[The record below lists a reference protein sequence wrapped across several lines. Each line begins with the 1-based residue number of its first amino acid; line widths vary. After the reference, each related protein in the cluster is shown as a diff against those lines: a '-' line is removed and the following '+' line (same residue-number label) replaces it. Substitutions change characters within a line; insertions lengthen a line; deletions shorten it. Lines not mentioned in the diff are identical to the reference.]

1 MIAISTDE
9 AEASRKFRDSL
20 KAPFHFVADDKAAV
34 VKAFDVKVFIFT
46 LAKRV
51 TFVVG
56 PGRKILSVSEGSDAL
71 DPAGAVTA
79 CSLKPPEALKFVTGA
94 VAPQASP
101 SGGGTAIDAGQAD
114 ASHPEK

>member
-9 AEASRKFRDSL
+9 AEANRKFRDSL
-20 KAPFHFVADDKAAV
+20 KAPFHFVADDKANI

-56 PGRKILSVSEGSDAL
+56 AGRKILSVSEGSDAI
-71 DPAGAVTA
+71 DPSGAVA
-79 CSLKPPEALKFVTGA
+79 GCSLKPPEALKFVTG
-94 VAPQASP
+94 P
-101 SGGGTAIDAGQAD
+101 IDAGQAD
-114 ASHPEK
+114 ATHPQK